1 MVLPVVLIDFA
12 MALTQDSQISFGSK
26 VCRVKWRH
34 FYNEIV
40 NRKDI
45 VTDMEL
51 IFGQLITHDKM
62 KLV

>member
-1 MVLPVVLIDFA
+1 
-12 MALTQDSQISFGSK
+12 MAIIQVSQISFENE
-26 VCRVKWRH
+26 VCGEKWRH
-34 FYNEIV
+34 FYNKVV

-51 IFGQLITHDKM
+51 IFDQLITHDKM